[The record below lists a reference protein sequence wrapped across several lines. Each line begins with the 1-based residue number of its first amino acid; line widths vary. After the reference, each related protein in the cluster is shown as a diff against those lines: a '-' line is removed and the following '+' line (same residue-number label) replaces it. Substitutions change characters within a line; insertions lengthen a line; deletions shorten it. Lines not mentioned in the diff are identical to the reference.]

1 MRPAVGQR
9 HAPAVAALTQLRRTE
24 EHSGALSL
32 QAPRPGS
39 FWRDRQ
45 QGQPVRTIARMMLG
59 KSACDRSPLLWG
71 IKGENGIVFSVGS
84 ERASTVRQ
92 IRSGKICAICRRS
105 LPPPHTLGEQLCG
118 QCRTERKR
126 HRVYMSYI
134 HRDGWLCQFLEED
147 LKTLL
152 PKRVSVKSEEQ
163 LREMAKRGGA
173 NMNLE
178 SLQAMDHG
186 ISIGRGGVWLELT
199 EEQYQK
205 LKAQ

>member
-1 MRPAVGQR
+1 
-9 HAPAVAALTQLRRTE
+9 
-24 EHSGALSL
+24 
-32 QAPRPGS
+32 
-39 FWRDRQ
+39 
-45 QGQPVRTIARMMLG
+45 
-59 KSACDRSPLLWG
+59 
-71 IKGENGIVFSVGS
+71 
-84 ERASTVRQ
+84 
-92 IRSGKICAICRRS
+92 
-105 LPPPHTLGEQLCG
+105 
-118 QCRTERKR
+118 
-126 HRVYMSYI
+126 MSYI